1 MSFLELIDG
10 KNFLSN
16 FIKILTSE
24 ELKWTS
30 NLFKLF
36 SNSSGP
42 QSPSKNQ
49 SVMDCQIKFLHEC
62 CVNQPD
68 LKIIIIDLDDKL
80 NCTILGQIVPLMDE
94 HSQDD
99 FPMILLR
106 RVKQSAGAGSLQWRL
121 PEFYQ
126 IPASK
131 LIELKIQKQFLYF
144 FNKLQYVRMKTLI
157 SNGVSVKKS
166 RYWKFDED
174 GSNNG
179 RIKKF
184 FDLRFAD
191 AANVSTSTKKIRKK
205 KKKLAMKA
213 PTQNTDNE
221 TMSQSGVAGPSK
233 NRTGDSDDDDD
244 DEVRFRRPG
253 WKRKRTK
260 FERESSLS
268 KKKKTKFDHLFS
280 PSSDQ
285 IYKCQY
291 FMCRQEFSSWVE
303 CDKHQNGHKC
313 TDCGRTFQT
322 TQVLECHRK
331 HCAIFLMNKPT
342 SKVYECKICYKVF
355 ITEMQCNNHTE
366 GAHRGKVM
374 TKIESKRAKARKRK
388 YERRKKR
395 REMARGQ
402 SENSTSFEQV
412 VAEKSVF
419 TETEEQ

>member
-1 MSFLELIDG
+1 MSLLELIDS

-16 FIKILTSE
+16 FIKTLTSE

-68 LKIIIIDLDDKL
+68 LKIIIIDLDDNL
-80 NCTILGQIVPLMDE
+80 NCTILGQLVPLMDE
-94 HSQDD
+94 RFQDD

-106 RVKQSAGAGSLQWRL
+106 RVKQSAGSGALQWRL

-126 IPASK
+126 VPASK

-157 SNGVSVKKS
+157 SNGVSVKASQK
-166 RYWKFDED
+166 WKFDEA
-174 GSNNG
+174 GSNNV

-191 AANVSTSTKKIRKK
+191 TANVSTSTKKNRKK

-213 PTQNTDNE
+213 LTQNTDNE
-221 TMSQSGVAGPSK
+221 TMSQSAVAGQSNK
-233 NRTGDSDDDDD
+233 QAGDSDDDDD
-244 DEVRFRRPG
+244 DEVIFRRPG

-260 FERESSLS
+260 FDIESSLP
-268 KKKKTKFDHLFS
+268 KKKKTKFDLVFS
-280 PSSDQ
+280 PSPHK
-285 IYKCQY
+285 IYTCQ
-291 FMCRQEFSSWVE
+291 FLICKQKFSSWVE
-303 CDKHQNGHKC
+303 FNKHQNDHEC
-313 TDCGRTFQT
+313 ADCDRVFETSQG
-322 TQVLECHRK
+322 LDCHRK
-331 HCAIFLMNKPT
+331 HCAKYFIHKPT
-342 SKVYECKICYKVF
+342 SKVYECKVCYKEF
-355 ITEMQCNNHTE
+355 ITEMQYNNHWE
-366 GAHRGKVM
+366 GAHRGKVVSQ
-374 TKIESKRAKARKRK
+374 IESKRAQARKRQNQM
-388 YERRKKR
+388 RQRR
-395 REMARGQ
+395 REIALGL
-402 SENSTSFEQV
+402 SEHSKKSEPV
-412 VAEKSVF
+412 EAEKSVL
-419 TETEEQ
+419 TETEER